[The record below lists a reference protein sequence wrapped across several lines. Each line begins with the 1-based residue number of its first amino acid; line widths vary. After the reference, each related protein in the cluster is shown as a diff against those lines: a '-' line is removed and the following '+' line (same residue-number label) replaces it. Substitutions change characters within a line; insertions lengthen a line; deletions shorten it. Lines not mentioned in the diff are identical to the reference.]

1 MHVHG
6 SALVVEDN
14 LHMQVLLTEVLRELD
29 LEHVDA
35 VASLAEARACLDFMA
50 YDLAL
55 IDVGLGEENGLDLI
69 REIRCDP
76 NHPQRRVPMIVV
88 TGQNLSHVIRSA
100 RDAGADSFLT
110 KPVTPSALQSRITQV
125 LRERRKLV
133 ESDSYFGPDR
143 RRGAKQD
150 YDGPERRDRARTPS
164 DST

>member
-1 MHVHG
+1 
-6 SALVVEDN
+6 
-14 LHMQVLLTEVLRELD
+14 MQVLLSEVLRELD
-29 LEHVDA
+29 WEHVDA
-35 VASLAEARACLDFMA
+35 VASLSEARACMDFMA
-50 YDLAL
+50 YDMAL

-100 RDAGADSFLT
+100 RDAGADSILT
-110 KPVTPSALQSRITQV
+110 KPVTPSALQSKVTQV

-133 ESDSYFGPDR
+133 ESESYFGPDR
-143 RRGAKQD
+143 RGGAKQD
-150 YDGPERRDRARTPS
+150 YGGPERRGRNRTAP